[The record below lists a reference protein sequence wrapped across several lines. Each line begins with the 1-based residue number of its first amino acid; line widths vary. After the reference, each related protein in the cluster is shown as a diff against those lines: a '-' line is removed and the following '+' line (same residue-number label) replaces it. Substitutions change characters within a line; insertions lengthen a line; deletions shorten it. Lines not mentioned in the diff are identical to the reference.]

1 VLPELMRAPRHGSW
15 LACSLAL
22 LIAAAATAPSFRAAP
37 ARASFVPA
45 NPPQRALGDF
55 DGDGRLDAALIQDR
69 FGDPHISIRLSGS
82 VAEFRL
88 EAPVTSIVD
97 EDVDHDGDLDLVAA
111 TSNGDV
117 LIWLNNGDGHFVRE
131 PRRSEQGV
139 SGEEIAQGT
148 WPASMAI
155 SLQSQPLTA
164 APRREVAVVAKEVR
178 PSIACPSCDVRY
190 LIPASPRAPPV
201 DLG

>member
-1 VLPELMRAPRHGSW
+1 MRAQRHGSW
-15 LACSLAL
+15 FACSFAL
-22 LIAAAATAPSFRAAP
+22 LIAAVATAPSFRAAP

-45 NPPQRALGDF
+45 IPPQRALGDF
-55 DGDGRLDAALIQDR
+55 DGDGRLDTALIQDR

-111 TSNGDV
+111 TSTGDV
-117 LIWLNNGDGHFVRE
+117 LIWLNNGHGHFARE
-131 PRRSEQGV
+131 PRRSEQGI
-139 SGEEIAQGT
+139 SGDEIAQGA

-155 SLQSQPLTA
+155 SLQTQSLTA
-164 APRREVAVVAKEVR
+164 APRRDVALVAKEVR
-178 PSIACPSCDVRY
+178 PSLACPSCDVPH
-190 LIPASPRAPPV
+190 LIPASPRAPPA